1 MTLQILGLLNSLSRF
16 HADPTDNQT
25 KLIYKAKF
33 LLQESIEK
41 PVNLEEMVKEL
52 PMGYSKFRKTF
63 KKITGMSPNQYHL
76 DLRLTKAK
84 ELLISTNLTI
94 NQIAGQTGFDS
105 LFYFSRVFKKKNNMS
120 PKGFRNLNV

>member
-1 MTLQILGLLNSLSRF
+1 
-16 HADPTDNQT
+16 
-25 KLIYKAKF
+25 
-33 LLQESIEK
+33 
-41 PVNLEEMVKEL
+41 
-52 PMGYSKFRKTF
+52 
-63 KKITGMSPNQYHL
+63 MSPNQYHL